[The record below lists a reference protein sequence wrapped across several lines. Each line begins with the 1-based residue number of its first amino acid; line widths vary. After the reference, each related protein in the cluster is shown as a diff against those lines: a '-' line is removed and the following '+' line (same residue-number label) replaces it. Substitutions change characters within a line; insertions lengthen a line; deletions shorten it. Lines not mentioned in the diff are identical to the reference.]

1 LAGSE
6 IIPGIPFEKLFSGD
20 VFKTEKIK
28 KLFYLSKNYFK
39 IKKDYIPTSI
49 LFL

>member
-20 VFKTEKIK
+20 VFKAKKIK
-28 KLFYLSKNYFK
+28 KLFYLSKNNLK
-39 IKKDYIPTSI
+39 
-49 LFL
+49 